1 MDLETTGRR
10 RRGQELEAAILGAA
24 WEQLAGH
31 GYANFTIDAVAQAAG
46 TSRSVIYRRWPD
58 RDTLLIA
65 SIEFGLSSNRPE
77 IPDTG
82 NLRDDVIAILT
93 VANTY
98 RAQQL
103 PVMSALMGSY
113 FAQDGMTFAKL
124 RAKVMGG
131 QSSNSMEAILQRA
144 LDRGEIDP
152 ERLTPRVRNVVFDLF
167 RHDLLMTLSPLTE
180 ADITAIVDEVFL
192 PLVGLGD
199 HRST

>member
-24 WEQLAGH
+24 WDQLSAH

-58 RDTLLIA
+58 RDALLIA
-65 SIEFGLSSNRPE
+65 GIEFGFTSDRPE

-82 NLRDDVIAILT
+82 NLRDDLIAVLNA
-93 VANTY
+93 ANTY

-103 PVMSALMGSY
+103 PVMSALMGTY
-113 FAQDGMTFAKL
+113 FAQDGMTFARL
-124 RAKVMGG
+124 RTKVMGG
-131 QSSNSMEAILQRA
+131 GSGDSMDAILQRA
-144 LDRGEIDP
+144 VERGEIDSDL
-152 ERLTPRVRNVVFDLF
+152 LTPRVRNVVFDLF

-192 PLVGLGD
+192 PLVGRG
-199 HRST
+199 RQPST